1 MTQVLIVG
9 AGPSGCTLARS
20 FAEVGKSVH
29 VIENRDHVAG
39 NCYDFVNNYGIRI
52 HKYGPH
58 FFHTKSKYIWDYVN
72 KFGEFFNYKNRVSA
86 KVSDLVVPVPVNIDT
101 VNTLFCLD
109 IQNEIDMK
117 IWISKVRSSY
127 DPPKNSKEAA
137 LNTCGHSLY
146 SLIFRGYTRKQWG
159 MDADELEPSV
169 LQRIPIY
176 TTKSTDYF
184 TDEYQGLPKHG
195 YTSLFKNMLNH
206 PNIKVDTGVDYFNIR
221 HALNPEV
228 TVYTGRIDTYYEYC
242 GLEKLEYRSL
252 VFEAENMQLNFYQD
266 TVVVNYPDER
276 IPYTRTVE
284 YKHIPYH
291 TCENNNYTTIIRE
304 YPSSTGDP
312 YYPIPNKRNR
322 DLYEKYKSLSEK
334 EPRVLFSGRLA
345 NYKYYNMDQ
354 AIEASLNLF
363 KKI

>member
-1 MTQVLIVG
+1 MG
-9 AGPSGCTLARS
+9 A
-20 FAEVGKSVH
+20 
-29 VIENRDHVAG
+29 
-39 NCYDFVNNYGIRI
+39 
-52 HKYGPH
+52 
-58 FFHTKSKYIWDYVN
+58 
-72 KFGEFFNYKNRVSA
+72 
-86 KVSDLVVPVPVNIDT
+86 
-101 VNTLFCLD
+101 
-109 IQNEIDMK
+109 
-117 IWISKVRSSY
+117 
-127 DPPKNSKEAA
+127 KEAPA
-137 LNTCGHSLY
+137 LCS
-146 SLIFRGYTRKQWG
+146 
-159 MDADELEPSV
+159 
-169 LQRIPIY
+169 IPW
-176 TTKSTDYF
+176 S
-184 TDEYQGLPKHG
+184 
-195 YTSLFKNMLNH
+195 
-206 PNIKVDTGVDYFNIR
+206 
-221 HALNPEV
+221 
-228 TVYTGRIDTYYEYC
+228 TGRIDTYYEYC